1 MTKARIAIMVMLGV
15 VVVAIG
21 AAYLYNANLHRVHE
35 ENLAKAERFNQE
47 FSQYLSLGAP
57 WSAVDEYL
65 RSHSVLEVLPQSRG
79 DKTEYW
85 ITLTRERSVV
95 FGCGEGSVGLVMLF
109 GSDRRLEGVR
119 VSSWSMDC
127 L

>member
-1 MTKARIAIMVMLGV
+1 MPKARVAILVVLGA

-21 AAYLYNANLHRVHE
+21 AACLYNANLHRVHD

-47 FSQYLSLGAP
+47 FSRYFSRGAP

-65 RSHSVLEVLPQSRG
+65 RSHSVLDVLPQSRG

-109 GSDRRLEGVR
+109 GADHRLESVR